1 MIKTWKIYNIER
13 TLPEGLVIKVT
24 YGCVVD
30 STNFQT
36 RKVGTVDLIGD
47 VNDPGFIP
55 YVDLTEIIVVDWVK
69 TELGALATTIE
80 VGLEN
85 ELQVKEDALTASS
98 TEEGLPWVN

>member
-36 RKVGTVDLIGD
+36 RKVGNIDLIGD

-55 YVDLTEIIVVDWVK
+55 YDDLTEIIVIDWVK
-69 TELGALATTIE
+69 TELGVLVTTIE
-80 VGLEN
+80 AGLES
-85 ELQVKEDALTASS
+85 ELQIKEDALAGKT
-98 TEEGLPWVN
+98 TEDGLPWV